1 MVPGDGRSSAEGP
14 DHSSSVGQCSLFD
27 RMERQNGLIYFLC
40 FFFSL
45 KNFTALIPG
54 TTVEILHGDS
64 KNILQLIIN
73 AYNVSHRFLLPPP
86 PSPAPPGAP
95 GAGAGSGWKGAIV
108 LGRLVLCLASC
119 LLSLAPSSSIW
130 IRGREG
136 VPPVPRSPLTPA
148 TWTHIVSGSQWSSTW
163 LSLWPWDVLGFSLC
177 GNPDPHQG
185 TTLGWW
191 VQVLFS
197 HPGAWAIL
205 PPCSL
210 WQEVRSTHPARLPA
224 GLKFPRLLELHIE
237 PQTKMGQKNP

>member
-1 MVPGDGRSSAEGP
+1 MG
-14 DHSSSVGQCSLFD
+14 LF
-27 RMERQNGLIYFLC
+27 IF
-40 FFFSL
+40 FVFFSL

-86 PSPAPPGAP
+86 PAPPGAP
-95 GAGAGSGWKGAIV
+95 GAGAGSGWKCAIV

-136 VPPVPRSPLTPA
+136 VPPVPWSPLTPA

-163 LSLWPWDVLGFSLC
+163 HSLALGC
-177 GNPDPHQG
+177 
-185 TTLGWW
+185 
-191 VQVLFS
+191 
-197 HPGAWAIL
+197 AWLL
-205 PPCSL
+205 PL
-210 WQEVRSTHPARLPA
+210 W
-224 GLKFPRLLELHIE
+224 
-237 PQTKMGQKNP
+237 

>member
-1 MVPGDGRSSAEGP
+1 MPVSGRSSAEGP

-40 FFFSL
+40 FFFPEDFYSPDTW
-45 KNFTALIPG
+45 NNSGDFTRRLQ
-54 TTVEILHGDS
+54 
-64 KNILQLIIN
+64 NILQLIIN

-86 PSPAPPGAP
+86 PAPPGAP

-136 VPPVPRSPLTPA
+136 VPPVPWSPLTPA

-163 LSLWPWDVLGFSLC
+163 HSLALGC
-177 GNPDPHQG
+177 
-185 TTLGWW
+185 
-191 VQVLFS
+191 
-197 HPGAWAIL
+197 AWLL
-205 PPCSL
+205 PL
-210 WQEVRSTHPARLPA
+210 W
-224 GLKFPRLLELHIE
+224 
-237 PQTKMGQKNP
+237 